1 VAGLGKATGHPL
13 GTRFAPVQRCPPRG

>member
-1 VAGLGKATGHPL
+1 VASLGKATGHPL